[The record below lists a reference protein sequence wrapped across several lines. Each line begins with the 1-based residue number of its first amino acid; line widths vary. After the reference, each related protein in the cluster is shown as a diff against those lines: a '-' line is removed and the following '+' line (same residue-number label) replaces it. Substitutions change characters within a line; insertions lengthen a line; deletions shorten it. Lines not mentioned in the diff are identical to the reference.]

1 MIFGELITA
10 MVTPFD
16 KNYNIDQDA
25 ALKMMEHLVKNGSD
39 GILISGTTGESPTLD
54 DEEKIKLFK
63 LAVKNFKNKTKII
76 AGTGTYD
83 TKHSVE
89 LSK

>member
-54 DEEKIKLFK
+54 DGKK
-63 LAVKNFKNKTKII
+63 
-76 AGTGTYD
+76 
-83 TKHSVE
+83 
-89 LSK
+89 

>member
-16 KNYNIDQDA
+16 KNYNLDQDA

-39 GILISGTTGESPTLD
+39 G
-54 DEEKIKLFK
+54 
-63 LAVKNFKNKTKII
+63 
-76 AGTGTYD
+76 
-83 TKHSVE
+83 
-89 LSK
+89 